1 MVDRL
6 KPDLT
11 TKNIRNAGDSVRV
24 LIREL
29 QGWDTVIWE
38 DDFLGD
44 SLDAKY
50 PSATTGVDGS
60 FDKIAGGL
68 GGTATID
75 VGDGGTSGDNE
86 YGGIGLGGLEWKGD
100 NNCFA
105 IARIKLSAI
114 GTVKVEF
121 GFTDSF
127 GDAGAVNDLA
137 AGSATASDAAV
148 WVVDTDDTAVWQAF
162 AVNGGGTPQ
171 KKEETFYIDVSGT
184 ATAAPIADTYQ
195 YMGVFLEGNHAM
207 YSQWDA
213 SGNKIADDLVIDS
226 AIEGGTAVGPWL
238 FVQNRAGSQDR
249 LVTID
254 YLMVGQ
260 RRS

>member
-11 TKNIRNAGDSVRV
+11 TRNIRNAGESVRV

-50 PSATTGVDGS
+50 PAATSGVDGS
-60 FDKIAGGL
+60 FDKIASGL

-105 IARIKLSAI
+105 IARIKISNV
-114 GTVKVEF
+114 GTVIAEF
-121 GFTDSF
+121 GFTDVFS
-127 GDAGAVNDLA
+127 DAGAVNDLG
-137 AGSATASDAAV
+137 AGSATAGDAAV
-148 WVVDTDDTAVWQAF
+148 WVFDTDDTATWQAF

-171 KKEETFYIDVSGT
+171 KNEASTIV
-184 ATAAPIADTYQ
+184 APVADTYQ

-207 YSQWDA
+207 YSQWDT
-213 SGNKIADDLVIDS
+213 SGRKIGEDLVIDS

-238 FVQNRAGSQDR
+238 FVQNRSGSQDR
-249 LVTID
+249 LITID

>member
-11 TKNIRNAGDSVRV
+11 TRNIRNAGESVRV

-50 PSATTGVDGS
+50 PAAVSAGDGS

-75 VGDGGTSGDNE
+75 VGDGGTSSDDE
-86 YGGIGLGGLEWKGD
+86 AGGIGLGGLEWKGD
-100 NNCFA
+100 NNCFT

-114 GTVKVEF
+114 GTVKAEF

-127 GDAGAVNDLA
+127 ADAGAVDTLA
-137 AGSATASDAAV
+137 TPTATADDAAV
-148 WVVDTDDTAVWQAF
+148 WVFDTDDTATWQAF

-171 KKEETFYIDVSGT
+171 KNEASTIV
-184 ATAAPIADTYQ
+184 APAADTYQ

-207 YSQWDA
+207 YSQWDT
-213 SGNKIADDLVIDS
+213 SGRKIGEDLVIDS
-226 AIEGGTAVGPWL
+226 AIEGGTAIGPKL

-249 LVTID
+249 LITID